1 MRAAAV
7 RRTPAMLGARG
18 VRHCGGEIGM
28 LQQLLKEAQIRAT
41 AAQKSKEASA
51 ASADDASERFQIQT
65 FNAISPVGLRQFPP
79 GQFLMTGG
87 IWSSARACGP
97 RA

>member
-51 ASADDASERFQIQT
+51 ASAASADDASERFQIQT

-87 IWSSARACGP
+87 A
-97 RA
+97 